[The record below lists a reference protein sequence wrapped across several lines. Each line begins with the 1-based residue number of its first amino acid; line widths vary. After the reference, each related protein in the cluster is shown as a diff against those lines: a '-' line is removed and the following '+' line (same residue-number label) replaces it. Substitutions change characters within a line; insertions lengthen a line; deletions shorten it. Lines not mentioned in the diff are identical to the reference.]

1 MAELPEQRAKATSNE
16 LTSNEIERYSRQ
28 LILKNWGRAQQMLLK
43 DCSVCLPLANS
54 VLALYLAGAGV
65 GNLVLRLDGKEC
77 LEDAATEFSRRLLS
91 LNPNLCVSFAKT
103 VELELPVNY
112 RLDYWVA
119 SPLEKAPEH
128 NFPCL
133 LTFSSSNS
141 LIEGAGIEKVTLT
154 PKMEPAMSAD
164 ILALGLLHC
173 LSTTAAELC
182 AALLIIRHR
191 LSL

>member
-1 MAELPEQRAKATSNE
+1 MVKLAEQGDKAKSKE
-16 LTSNEIERYSRQ
+16 LTSKEIERYSRQ
-28 LILKNWGRAQQMLLK
+28 LVLKNWGSAKQMLLK
-43 DCSVCLPLANS
+43 DCSVCLPFANS

-65 GNLVLRLDGKEC
+65 GNLILRPNGKEC
-77 LEDAATEFSRRLLS
+77 SGWAPTEFSHRLLS

-103 VELELPVNY
+103 LKPELAADC

-119 SPLEKAPEH
+119 SPFEEAPEH
-128 NFPCL
+128 NFACL

-141 LIEGAGIEKVTLT
+141 LIDGGGIEKVTLT
-154 PKMEPAMSAD
+154 PKIGPAMSAD
-164 ILALGLLHC
+164 ILALGLLGC
-173 LSTTAAELC
+173 LSITAAELC